1 MTENHH
7 YLGHRHRL
15 KERILKSDGT
25 ALPDYE
31 LLEAAL
37 FLSQPRRDT
46 KPLAKEL
53 LKKFPSLTDV
63 FLASPEELMAVKGMG
78 SASVSTLKLI
88 LTITQRLG
96 QETLQKRF
104 SVANV
109 ESLARYCR
117 LRLQDPKIEQFHVFF
132 LDGHHQII
140 TEQVLQVGTVD
151 QTVVYPREVIK
162 KALEVGASLLILSHN
177 HPSGNCTPSQADIE
191 LTRHIMEAGEK
202 LGIEV
207 YDHIIISAL
216 SHISMREARCLPQI

>member
-1 MTENHH
+1 MTESPH

-15 KERILKSDGT
+15 KERILKSGRESV
-25 ALPDYE
+25 PDYE

-53 LKKFPSLTDV
+53 LKKFSSLNDV
-63 FLASPEELMAVKGMG
+63 FLASPEELMSVKGMG
-78 SASVSTLKLI
+78 NSSISTLKLI
-88 LTITQRLG
+88 FNIAQRLG
-96 QETLQKRF
+96 QTTLQKRF
-104 SVANV
+104 SVTNM
-109 ESLARYCR
+109 ENLARYCR
-117 LRLQDPKIEQFHVFF
+117 LRLQDPKVEQFHVFF

-162 KALEVGASLLILSHN
+162 KALEVGATWLILSHN
-177 HPSGNCTPSQADIE
+177 HPSGNCTPSSADIE

-202 LGIEV
+202 LGIGV
-207 YDHIIISAL
+207 YDHLVISAI
-216 SHISMREARCLPQI
+216 SHVSMRESNYLPHI

>member
-1 MTENHH
+1 MTETPH

-15 KERILKSDGT
+15 KERILKSEGI

-63 FLASPEELMAVKGMG
+63 FLASPEELMSVKGMG
-78 SASVSTLKLI
+78 SASVSTLKLM
-88 LTITQRLG
+88 LTIAKRLG
-96 QETLQKRF
+96 QETLQNRF
-104 SVANV
+104 SVGNV

-162 KALEVGASLLILSHN
+162 KALEVGASWLILSHN
-177 HPSGNCTPSQADIE
+177 HPSGNCTPSEADIH

-202 LGIEV
+202 LGIDV
-207 YDHIIISAL
+207 YDHIVISAL
-216 SHISMREARCLPQI
+216 SHVSMRESKCLPRI